1 MKKVIALLV
10 AVLLV
15 PSLSA
20 CRSEEDEQKVQ
31 ALVKRTL
38 ENLVFVEGGS
48 FTMGDAGVTYTNE
61 YGREVFRYWTGEP
74 DTKPAHKVTLDSY
87 SIQKYETTYED
98 FDLFSNVTGR
108 ELIDEDALGDPDRT
122 SEKPVWGVPWQPAK
136 DYCQWLSEE
145 SGLPFDLPTEAQ
157 WEYAARSRGLN
168 VAFATDN
175 GKIDIGRNYRG
186 KGSPWH
192 PDPPGTYPPNPLGLY
207 DMTGNVSEWVNDWY
221 DQDYYAS
228 SPEKNPQGPASGNLK
243 IMRGF
248 GIIGSV
254 EFNALLRRKER
265 GPESTDGAGIRC
277 VINTPQPVNAH

>member
-1 MKKVIALLV
+1 MKTIITLLV

-48 FTMGDAGVTYTNE
+48 FMMGDAGVTYTNE
-61 YGREVFRYWTGEP
+61 YGREVFRYWTGEK

-87 SIQKYETTYED
+87 SILKYEVTYED
-98 FDLFSNVTGR
+98 FDLFSNITGR
-108 ELIDEDALGDPDRT
+108 ALIDKDALGDPDRT

-136 DYCQWLSEE
+136 DYCKWLAKET
-145 SGLPFDLPTEAQ
+145 GLPFDLPTEAQ

-175 GKIDIGRNYRG
+175 GKIDFDRNYGG
-186 KGSPWH
+186 KKATWYPS
-192 PDPPGTYPPNPLGLY
+192 PPGSYPPNPLGVY
-207 DMTGNVSEWVNDWY
+207 DMTGNVHEWVNDWY
-221 DQDYYAS
+221 DQEYYAN
-228 SPEKNPQGPASGNLK
+228 SPVKNPQGPEEGHEK

-248 GIIGSV
+248 GVVGST
-254 EFNALLRRKER
+254 EYKALYRRDEE
-265 GPESTDGAGIRC
+265 PPTSTDEGGIRC
-277 VINTPQPVNAH
+277 VVNNPLPIRAN